1 MSHNLKQILTII
13 ISVEKAIDW
22 AQKNIEKTF
31 VILDK
36 KVEKC
41 KKIENE
47 SKKTFVFH
55 VRLTPSFLWGKRYL
69 VREKVSVLQSVRF
82 ISVRLIEDLL

>member
-1 MSHNLKQILTII
+1 MP
-13 ISVEKAIDW
+13 
-22 AQKNIEKTF
+22 
-31 VILDK
+31 K
-36 KVEKC
+36 KK
-41 KKIENE
+41 ENE